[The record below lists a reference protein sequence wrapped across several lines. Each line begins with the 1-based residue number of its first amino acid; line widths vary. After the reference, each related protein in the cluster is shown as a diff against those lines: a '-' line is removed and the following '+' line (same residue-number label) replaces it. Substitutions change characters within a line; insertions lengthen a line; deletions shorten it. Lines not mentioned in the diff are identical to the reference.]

1 MKVCFTVLSLFA
13 SSVAMASRTS
23 SDFNRAVLKGADA
36 LITLSV
42 VNDDGVAVSNANV
55 RVFMGM
61 NFKPKGY
68 WIEGLTDESGH
79 FSIRGKTCGDEINLF
94 VSKEGYY
101 DSHRKLCYSLMGE
114 EHEVKDGKWMPYGG
128 IELMRLR
135 EKRHPASLRQF
146 AFTHRPAPAT
156 NVWIGVDM
164 EVGDFVKPYGTGI
177 ESDFELNVEWDG
189 LPPPDSRH
197 CMASLRF
204 SGKMSGAYYVNCIQ
218 ESDYKYV
225 YEAVKETPYH
235 EKVLKTVGRDS
246 SGYVKHPDNVRLA
259 VVRCRCTMDDDGKMK
274 SACYGYIKAFYVDAS
289 WDGMP
294 TLLLS
299 GVFNPTPNDTNLEPR
314 R

>member
-1 MKVCFTVLSLFA
+1 MKVSFIVLSLFA
-13 SSVAMASRTS
+13 SSVAMASHTNS
-23 SDFNRAVLKGADA
+23 EFDRAVLKGADA
-36 LITLSV
+36 SITLSV

-61 NFKPKGY
+61 NFRPKGY
-68 WIEGLTDESGH
+68 WIEGLTDECGRL
-79 FSIRGKTCGDEINLF
+79 SIRGKICGDEINLF

-101 DSHRKLCYSLMGE
+101 DSHRKLCYSMMGE

-128 IELMRLR
+128 IEPMRLR
-135 EKRHPASLRQF
+135 EKRHPAKLCQF
-146 AFTHRPAPAT
+146 SFVHRPVPAT

-164 EVGDFVKPYGTGI
+164 NAGDFVKPHGTGI
-177 ESDFELNVEWDG
+177 ESDFEVNVEWDG

-204 SGKMSGAYYVNCIQ
+204 PGEMSGAYYVNCIQ

-225 YEAVKETPYH
+225 YEAVKETPYP
-235 EKVLKTVGRDS
+235 EKELKTVGRDS
-246 SGYVKHPDNVRLA
+246 SGYVKRPDAVRHA
-259 VVRCRCTMDDDGKMK
+259 VVRSRCVMDDDGNVK
-274 SACYGYIKAFYVDAS
+274 SACYGYIKVFYVDSS

-299 GVFNPTPNDTNLEPR
+299 GVFNPTPNDTNLEPK
-314 R
+314 

>member
-1 MKVCFTVLSLFA
+1 MKTSFLLAGCILIATQSYALKKDPSYRDA
-13 SSVAMASRTS
+13 RRNGAMAKMELR
-23 SDFNRAVLKGADA
+23 
-36 LITLSV
+36 I
-42 VNDDGVAVSNANV
+42 VNDDGVPIPYADVD
-55 RVFMGM
+55 VFMGM
-61 NFKPKGY
+61 NFRPKGY
-68 WIEGLTDESGH
+68 SIAGRTDTNGV
-79 FSIRGKTCGDEINLF
+79 FIVKGKTCGDEIEIHASREGFYN
-94 VSKEGYY
+94 SK
-101 DSHRKLCYSLMGE
+101 RKICFAEMGA

-146 AFTHRPAPAT
+146 AFTHRLAPAT

-225 YEAVKETPYH
+225 YEAVKEAPYH

-299 GVFNPTPNDTNLEPR
+299 GVFNPTPNDTNLEPK
-314 R
+314 

>member
-1 MKVCFTVLSLFA
+1 MRVQFTVLSLLV
-13 SSVAMASRTS
+13 SSVAMVSQANSE
-23 SDFNRAVLKGADA
+23 FNRAVLKGADA
-36 LITLSV
+36 AITLSV

-68 WIEGLTDESGH
+68 WIEGLTDERGH

-101 DSHRKLCYSLMGE
+101 DSHRKLCYSLMGK

-135 EKRHPASLRQF
+135 EKRHPANLRQF
-146 AFTHRPAPAT
+146 AFVHRPVPAT

-164 EVGDFVKPYGTGI
+164 DAGDFVKPRGTGVQL
-177 ESDFELNVEWDG
+177 DFEIKVEWDG

-197 CMASLRF
+197 CTASLRF
-204 SGKMSGAYYVNCIQ
+204 PGKMSGAYYVNCIK

-225 YEAVKETPYH
+225 YEAVKKAPYT
-235 EKVLKTVGRDS
+235 EKELKTVGRDS
-246 SGYVKHPDNVRLA
+246 SGYVKRPDNVRLA
-259 VVRCRCTMDDDGKMK
+259 VVRCRCAMGADGKVK
-274 SACYGYIKAFYVDAS
+274 SACYGYIKVFYVDAS

-299 GVFNPTPNDTNLEPR
+299 GVFNPTPNDTNLEAK
-314 R
+314 

>member
-1 MKVCFTVLSLFA
+1 MKVCFIVLSLFV

-23 SDFNRAVLKGADA
+23 REFNRAVLKGADA
-36 LITLSV
+36 SIRLSV
-42 VNDDGVAVSNANV
+42 VNDDGVAVSNASV

-68 WIEGLTDESGH
+68 WIEGLTDENGQ
-79 FSIRGKTCGDEINLF
+79 FSIRGKTCGDEINMF
-94 VSKEGYY
+94 VSKGGYY
-101 DSHRKLCYSLMGE
+101 GSRRKLCYSLMGK

-135 EKRHPASLRQF
+135 EKRHPVNLRQF
-146 AFTHRPAPAT
+146 AFVHRPVPVT

-164 EVGDFVKPYGTGI
+164 EAGDFVKPYGTGI
-177 ESDFELNVEWDG
+177 ESDLEVYVEWDG

-197 CMASLRF
+197 CKASLRF
-204 SGKMSGAYYVNCIQ
+204 PRKMSGAYYVNCIQ

-225 YEAVKETPYH
+225 YEAVKETPYP
-235 EKVLKTVGRDS
+235 EKELKTVGRDS
-246 SGYVKHPDNVRLA
+246 GGYVKRPDNMRLA
-259 VVRCRCTMDDDGKMK
+259 VVRCRCTMDDDGKVK
-274 SACYGYIKAFYVDAS
+274 SACYGYIKVFYVDAS

-299 GVFNPTPNDTNLEPR
+299 GVFNPTPNDTNLEAKQ
-314 R
+314 

>member
-1 MKVCFTVLSLFA
+1 MKATILSSICILITVQSYALKKDPSYRDA
-13 SSVAMASRTS
+13 RRNGAMAKMELRI
-23 SDFNRAVLKGADA
+23 A
-36 LITLSV
+36 
-42 VNDDGVAVSNANV
+42 NDDGVPIPYADVD
-55 RVFMGM
+55 VFMGM
-61 NFKPKGY
+61 NFRPKGY
-68 WIEGLTDESGH
+68 SITGRTDTNGV
-79 FSIRGKTCGDEINLF
+79 FIVKGKTCGDEIVVNIAKAGF
-94 VSKEGYY
+94 YRTTKTFKFAE
-101 DSHRKLCYSLMGE
+101 MGH
-114 EHEVKDGKWMPYGG
+114 EHEVKDVKWMPYGG

-225 YEAVKETPYH
+225 YEAVKEAPYH

-299 GVFNPTPNDTNLEPR
+299 GVFNPTPNDTNLEAK
-314 R
+314 